1 MLATAS
7 LGAIWSSTS
16 PDFGVSVIDK
26 LNYLILKMYSWAST
40 NGHLSTMASLFCFP
54 GYVVVHYFYPWFK
67 SYFPLFWGMVMC
79 DKEFE
84 TKENNI

>member
-16 PDFGVSVIDK
+16 PDFGVSVID
-26 LNYLILKMYSWAST
+26 NYNLILKMHSWPST
-40 NGHLSTMASLFCFP
+40 NGHLSIMASLFCFP
-54 GYVVVHYFYPWFK
+54 GYFVLQFYPCFK
-67 SYFPLFWGMVMC
+67 FYFPLFWGMVMY

-84 TKENNI
+84 TKENKI

>member
-16 PDFGVSVIDK
+16 PDFGVSVID
-26 LNYLILKMYSWAST
+26 NYDLILKMYSWAST
-40 NGHLSTMASLFCFP
+40 NGDLSTMASLFCFP
-54 GYVVVHYFYPWFK
+54 GYVVVQFYPWFK

-84 TKENNI
+84 TKENKI